1 MEHRIVPVE
10 AIDDK
15 RVLTGVATRFRGR
28 YSGVNFEDQQTASLA
43 TVRGEKIVHTES
55 FVSPEE
61 VTVGGRYPVTT
72 ASAVEREPDH
82 R

>member
-15 RVLTGVATRFRGR
+15 RVLTGVAT
-28 YSGVNFEDQQTASLA
+28 
-43 TVRGEKIVHTES
+43 
-55 FVSPEE
+55 
-61 VTVGGRYPVTT
+61 